1 MLPGITL
8 LLTIIGVALCFFPII
23 IYWWK
28 KLAPNKEYLVLAI
41 YWLINGILYFPEI
54 FNWTWYNNITDQITL
69 YYNLIDAPLILLM
82 FYFAYKKE
90 IFKNLIFAFIL
101 FELTITLIKGN
112 NDDSNSI
119 IIGIGSLIC
128 LILNIWGISKYFMK
142 VNHTDDENVMV
153 YVHAG
158 FIFYYGLFAVVYNF
172 NYLHTSGAQRPYV
185 VFINYIAICLATI
198 LISFGMWKYAYSNR
212 YGDENY

>member
-8 LLTIIGVALCFFPII
+8 LLTIFGVAFCFFPII

-28 KLAPNKEYLVLAI
+28 KLSPDKAYLVLAI

-54 FNWTWYNNITDQITL
+54 FNWAWYNNITDQITL

-82 FYFAYKKE
+82 FYFVFKIQ
-90 IFKNLIFAFIL
+90 IFKYTIFAFIL
-101 FELTITLIKGN
+101 FELIITLWKGN
-112 NDDSNSI
+112 NDDSNLI
-119 IIGIGSLIC
+119 IIGVGSLIC
-128 LILNIWGISKYFMK
+128 LVLNVWAISKYYLK

-153 YVHAG
+153 YVYAG

-172 NYLHTSGAQRPYV
+172 NYLHTSGPQRPYV
-185 VFINYIAICLATI
+185 VFINYIAVCLAT
-198 LISFGMWKYAYSNR
+198 LLASFGLWKYAYSKQ

>member
-8 LLTIIGVALCFFPII
+8 LLTIFGVALCFFPII

-28 KLAPNKEYLVLAI
+28 KLAPDKAYLVLAI

-54 FNWTWYNNITDQITL
+54 FNWAWYNNITDQITL

-82 FYFAYKKE
+82 FYFIFKKE
-90 IFKNLIFAFIL
+90 LFKYGIFAFVL
-101 FELTITLIKGN
+101 FELIITLWKGN
-112 NDDSNSI
+112 NDDSNLI
-119 IIGIGSLIC
+119 IIGVGSLIC
-128 LILNIWGISKYFMK
+128 LALNIWGISKYFMK

-153 YVHAG
+153 YVYAG
-158 FIFYYGLFAVVYNF
+158 FIFYYGLFAVVYNY
-172 NYLHTSGAQRPYV
+172 NYLHTSGQQRPYV
-185 VFINYIAICLATI
+185 VFINYIAVCLAT
-198 LISFGMWKYAYSNR
+198 LLSSYGLWKYAYSKQ